1 MTYGKKK
8 PKIQKKYLQWRKFRV
23 RHVKKKELMEEH
35 IS

>member
-8 PKIQKKYLQWRKFRV
+8 PKIPTMEKVQSKACE
-23 RHVKKKELMEEH
+23 KKELMEEH